1 MDPPGAEAP
10 DEADG
15 IDATDAPDGRRLR
28 RERGRAAV
36 IDAFFVLL
44 AEGQRTPTAEAMAA
58 RADISQSSLF
68 RYFDNLD
75 DLQRQAIDTHFAR
88 HAEHFALP
96 DQNGAPLAT
105 RIKGLVAA
113 RLDLHETVAPVAR
126 LARSRALGNP
136 ILDATLQVT
145 RQELTAQVEHHFAPE
160 LDQLS
165 PAVAGD
171 LIDLVATLTS
181 FEAWELLAETGRT
194 RRQIQRAWTTAL
206 TALLRAST

>member
-1 MDPPGAEAP
+1 MFDAAGRATTAAHP
-10 DEADG
+10 DGPEPLPK
-15 IDATDAPDGRRLR
+15 PDGRTLR
-28 RERGRAAV
+28 RDRGRAAV
-36 IDAFFVLL
+36 IDAFFDLL
-44 AEGQRTPTAEAMAA
+44 AEDQRPPTAETLAA
-58 RADISQSSLF
+58 RSGLSQSSLF

-88 HAEHFALP
+88 HAEQFALP
-96 DQNGAPLAT
+96 DQDGAPLAT

-136 ILDATLQVT
+136 VLGATLQVT
-145 RQELTAQVEHHFAPE
+145 RQELSSQVTGHFAPE

-165 PAVAGD
+165 PAAAGD
-171 LIDLVATLTS
+171 LVDLIATLTS
-181 FEAWELLAETGRT
+181 FEAWELMAETDRT

-206 TALLRAST
+206 TALL